1 MNFHS
6 MPYYKPTFRDNKV
19 VETVAEEVAV
29 VVVAVVE
36 AAAAAVVVVV
46 VVLAVELGLV
56 M

>member
-6 MPYYKPTFRDNKV
+6 MPYYKPTFRDNK
-19 VETVAEEVAV
+19 VAEEVAV

-46 VVLAVELGLV
+46 VVLAVELELV